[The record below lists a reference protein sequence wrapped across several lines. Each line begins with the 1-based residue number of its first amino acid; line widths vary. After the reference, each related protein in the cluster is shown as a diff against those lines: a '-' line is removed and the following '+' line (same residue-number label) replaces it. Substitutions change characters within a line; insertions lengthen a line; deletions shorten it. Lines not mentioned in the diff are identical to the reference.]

1 MTAAQKPRLDW
12 VDIAKGLSIIL
23 VVMMHSTYGVGNDTG
38 ETGFM
43 HYVLAFA
50 TPFRMPEFFLISGL
64 FLGAVIA
71 RPWRH
76 FADRRI
82 VHYLYFYVLW
92 AVIIILFKHLMID
105 RDPSGT
111 LATLGTAVYDP
122 YSVLWFIY
130 ALAVFGLI
138 AKLLWQFKVPH
149 WAALAAAAAVSI
161 APVETP
167 VAILN
172 YTAHYFVFFYLGYAG
187 APGIMRFAEEIG
199 KRPAIALAGLVFWAI
214 ANAALVFAPGHVFA
228 PGFVTIGVA
237 DVPGATFALAVAG
250 ALAVCTTAVLLAKT
264 PRFAWLRWVGANSI
278 VIYLSFV
285 IPMGVFRTILLRVM
299 PNIDAGIASL
309 AVLFVAVASPLVLY
323 WIIGRTG
330 FGKFLFERPAWAHI
344 PGAPGSRWGTP
355 ARPQPAQ

>member
-1 MTAAQKPRLDW
+1 MTAAQKPRLNW
-12 VDIAKGLSIIL
+12 VDLAKGLSIIL

-38 ETGFM
+38 QTGFM
-43 HYVLAFA
+43 HYILAFA

-82 VHYLYFYVLW
+82 VHYLYFYALW
-92 AVIIILFKHLMID
+92 AVIIILFKHLLVD
-105 RDPSGT
+105 RDPAGT

-138 AKLLWQFKVPH
+138 AKVLWQLKIPH
-149 WAALAAAAAVSI
+149 WATVIAAAALSI

-167 VAILN
+167 LAILN
-172 YTAHYFVFFYLGYAG
+172 YTAHYFVYFYLGYAG
-187 APGIMRFAEEIG
+187 APWIMRLAEEIG
-199 KRPAIALAGLVFWAI
+199 KRPVLALGSLALWAV
-214 ANAALVFAPGHVFA
+214 ANAALVFAPGHVVA
-228 PGFVTIGVA
+228 PGFVTLGVA
-237 DVPGATFALAVAG
+237 GIPGATFVLAVAG
-250 ALAVCTTAVLLAKT
+250 ALAVCTTAVLLAKA
-264 PRFAWLRWVGANSI
+264 PGFAWLRWIGANSI

-285 IPMGVFRTILLRVM
+285 IPMGVFRTLLLKVM
-299 PNIDAGIASL
+299 PNIDTGIASL
-309 AVLFVAVASPLVLY
+309 AVLIVAVTSPLVLY
-323 WIIGRTG
+323 WIIGKTG

-344 PGAPGSRWGTP
+344 PGAPGSRWGLRPAQTP
-355 ARPQPAQ
+355 AQ